1 MFWSKPTGGPDVAGG
16 IWPVDFPEVRCIN
29 RSGGTHTKGEVVQM
43 AWQPGVATEI
53 ATNDSNSY
61 KPGWSN
67 DTIWNTVIDP
77 VTNATLN
84 GGTLRRQTLYA
95 VCTSDSVADN
105 AQGNYKFFGIVEQA
119 FCIKASGASLAAGS
133 PLSVTITNS
142 FNGLIASNAVVVAT
156 YIDIQATNTV
166 RRLRRVLLHNGF
178 LAGGLGTTANT

>member
-29 RSGGTHTKGEVVQM
+29 RSDGTHTKGEVVQM

-77 VTNATLN
+77 VTNATLS
-84 GGTLRRQTLYA
+84 GGTLRR
-95 VCTSDSVADN
+95 
-105 AQGNYKFFGIVEQA
+105 
-119 FCIKASGASLAAGS
+119 
-133 PLSVTITNS
+133 
-142 FNGLIASNAVVVAT
+142 
-156 YIDIQATNTV
+156 
-166 RRLRRVLLHNGF
+166 RRPDRRG
-178 LAGGLGTTANT
+178 